1 MDVNRLELAIRN
13 SVNTTLEKKVNNN
26 NNNDD
31 DNALIMMIAIWV
43 KGFPREVARIL
54 VRILFRNILKLA
66 RATRNSYLLSAPRF
80 VL

>member
-26 NNNDD
+26 NDD
-31 DNALIMMIAIWV
+31 DALIMMIAIWV

-54 VRILFRNILKLA
+54 VRILFRNIL
-66 RATRNSYLLSAPRF
+66 
-80 VL
+80 

>member
-13 SVNTTLEKKVNNN
+13 WVNTTLEKV

-31 DNALIMMIAIWV
+31 ALIMMIAIWV

-54 VRILFRNILKLA
+54 VRILFRNVLKLA
-66 RATRNSYLLSAPRF
+66 RATRNSYLLCAILF
-80 VL
+80 YK